1 MKKIFVVLIVVLAIL
16 LSISVFKDQL
26 IRSTVATTATN
37 ILGAPV
43 RINSFSLSLFKQA
56 VSIGGLKIS
65 NPKGFPEG
73 TLVDITKIAVAC
85 DLAAL
90 VKKELHLKH
99 VEIDIKEIGII
110 RNKEGKLNVE
120 ALKVTEKKPAE
131 KPAEKEEKPAEQIPM
146 RIDTLK
152 LNVGNI
158 IYKDYSKGEPPV
170 VHVYDSGIHG
180 KTYTN
185 ITSANQLVALILSES
200 LKNTAIQS
208 AKVYAA
214 SAVLGV
220 GFLPA
225 GVAVT
230 LLGKDS
236 TQQNFDVPLDRV
248 YASALKIVES
258 TATVKKEDKASGVI
272 SATMADRTTVTVKIS
287 STTPKTTQ
295 VTVSA
300 RKLLLPKPEIAKG
313 ILLQISDK
321 LK

>member
-1 MKKIFVVLIVVLAIL
+1 MKKIFVILIVVLAVAFTV
-16 LSISVFKDQL
+16 SIFKDQL
-26 IRSTVATTATN
+26 IRSTVAATATN

-43 RINSFSLSLFKQA
+43 RINSFSLNLFKQA

-73 TLVDITKIAVAC
+73 TLVDITRIAVAC

-131 KPAEKEEKPAEQIPM
+131 KPAGKKEKPAEQIPM
-146 RIDTLK
+146 QIDTLK

-214 SAVLGV
+214 SAVMGV

-236 TQQNFDVPLDRV
+236 TRQIFDVPLEKV
-248 YASALKIVES
+248 YASALKTVES
-258 TATVKKEDKASGVI
+258 SATVKNEDKATGVI
-272 SATMADRTTVTVKIS
+272 TATMADRTSVTVKIAGL
-287 STTPKTTQ
+287 TPKSTQ

-300 RKLLLPKPEIAKG
+300 RKFLLPKPEIAKG
-313 ILLQISDK
+313 ILLQISEK